1 MKITRIKCWQ
11 ANLQLTKPYT
21 IAVHTIDSAEN
32 AFVYVEL
39 EDGTYG
45 IGSGAPAEFVTG
57 ENIDMTIES
66 LEGNTEEL
74 LKGRDIEEYEDLIRL
89 TEELMP
95 ETPAAR
101 AAIDIALYDAVAKVA
116 GKPLVEML
124 GRKHQGFPTS
134 ITIGIKSL
142 EETLAEA
149 KENVTNGFKVIKLK
163 TGLEV
168 EKDIEIFTKMRE
180 ALGSAIKIRV
190 DSNQGYEIADLQR
203 FVKETASLDVEFI
216 EQPFPPGHLQQM
228 LEMSSHLRKI
238 CAADEDL
245 HDWRDAAA
253 MTTNQNYYGIFNIK
267 LMKTGG
273 ILGGLQIA
281 DIAQSNGID
290 LMWGCND
297 ESIISITAALHAA
310 LASPATRYLDLDGSF
325 DIAVD
330 LVKGGFILK
339 DGWLYANDKPGL
351 GVELIERPF

>member
-1 MKITRIKCWQ
+1 MKIARVKCWQ

-21 IAVHTIDSAEN
+21 IAVHTIDAAEN
-32 AFVYVEL
+32 CFLYIEL

-57 ENIDMTIES
+57 ENIDMTLEA
-66 LEGNTEEL
+66 LEGNAEEL
-74 LKGRDIEEYEDLIRL
+74 LKGRDLEEYEVLLR
-89 TEELMP
+89 TAEELMP

-124 GRKHQGFPTS
+124 GRQHQGFPTS

-149 KENVTNGFKVIKLK
+149 KENLAKGFKVIKLK

-168 EKDIEIFTKMRE
+168 EKDIEVFRKLRE
-180 ALGSAIKIRV
+180 SVGKDIKIRV
-190 DSNQGYEIADLQR
+190 DANQGYSVLDLQK
-203 FVKETASLDVEFI
+203 FVQGTHGLDVEFV
-216 EQPFPPGHLQQM
+216 EQPFPPGHLEQM
-228 LEMSSHLRKI
+228 LELSAPIRKM

-245 HDWRDAAA
+245 HDWRDAALL
-253 MTTNQNYYGIFNIK
+253 TSNDNYYGIFNIK

-273 ILGGLQIA
+273 IFGGLQIA
-281 DIAQSNGID
+281 EIAHSNGVN

-297 ESIISITAALHAA
+297 ESIVSITAALHAA

-330 LVKGGFILK
+330 LVKGGFILQ

>member
-1 MKITRIKCWQ
+1 MKITRVKCWQ

-32 AFVYVEL
+32 CFVYIEL

-45 IGSGAPAEFVTG
+45 IGAGAPAEFVTG
-57 ENIDMTIES
+57 ENIAMTLES

-74 LKGRDIEEYEDLIRL
+74 LKGRDIEDYEDFIRL
-89 TEELMP
+89 LEDLMP

-101 AAIDIALYDAVAKVA
+101 AAIDIALYDVVAKVA

-124 GRKHQGFPTS
+124 GRKHQGFRTS
-134 ITIGIKSL
+134 ITIGIKNL
-142 EETLAEA
+142 EETLEEA
-149 KENVTNGFKVIKLK
+149 KKNVAEGFKIIKLK

-180 ALGSAIKIRV
+180 ALGTAIKIRV
-190 DSNQGYEIADLQR
+190 DANQGYEVADLQR
-203 FVKETASLDVEFI
+203 FVAATKALDVEFI
-216 EQPFPPGHLQQM
+216 EQPFPPGRLEQM
-228 LEMSSHLRKI
+228 LELAPDIRKI

-253 MTTNQNYYGIFNIK
+253 MTTNSPYYGIFNIK

-273 ILGGLQIA
+273 IRGGLQIA

-297 ESIISITAALHAA
+297 ESIVSITAALHAA

-339 DGWLYANDKPGL
+339 DGWLYANEKPGL

>member
-1 MKITRIKCWQ
+1 MKIARVKCWQ

-32 AFVYVEL
+32 LFVYVEL

-45 IGSGAPAEFVTG
+45 IGAGAPTEFITG
-57 ENIDMTIES
+57 ENMEMAMES
-66 LEGNTEEL
+66 LEGNAEAL
-74 LKGRDIEEYEDLIRL
+74 LVGRDLEDYQDLIRS

-101 AAIDIALYDAVAKVA
+101 AAMDIALYDAVAKVA

-134 ITIGIKSL
+134 ITIGIKTL
-142 EETLAEA
+142 EETLEEA
-149 KENVTNGFKVIKLK
+149 KENVAKGFKIIKLK

-168 EKDIEIFTKMRE
+168 EKDIEVFSKLRE
-180 ALGSAIKIRV
+180 TVGPAIKIRV
-190 DSNQGYEIADLQR
+190 DANQGYTVADLQQ
-203 FVKETASLDVEFI
+203 FVQSTQNLDVEFI
-216 EQPFPPGHLQQM
+216 EQPFPPGNLDKMLQV
-228 LEMSSHLRKI
+228 SKSIRDV

-253 MTTNQNYYGIFNIK
+253 LTSHQNYYGIFNIK
-267 LMKTGG
+267 LMKCGG
-273 ILGGLQIA
+273 VYGGLRIA
-281 DIAQSNGID
+281 EIAQSNGID
-290 LMWGCND
+290 LMWGCMD
-297 ESIISITAALHAA
+297 ESIVSITAALHAA
-310 LASPATRYLDLDGSF
+310 LASSATRYLDLDGSF

-339 DGWLYANDKPGL
+339 DGWLYPNDKPGL
-351 GVELIERPF
+351 GVELLERPF

>member
-1 MKITRIKCWQ
+1 MKIARVKCWQ

-32 AFVYVEL
+32 CFVYIEL

-57 ENIDMTIES
+57 ENMAMTLES
-66 LEGNTEEL
+66 LEGNAEES

-89 TEELMP
+89 NEELMP

-124 GRKHQGFPTS
+124 GRKHEGFLTS
-134 ITIGIKSL
+134 ITIGIKTL
-142 EETLAEA
+142 EETLEEA
-149 KENVTNGFKVIKLK
+149 KKNVGEGFKIIKLK

-168 EKDIEIFTKMRE
+168 EKDIEVFAKLRE
-180 ALGSAIKIRV
+180 TVGKDIKIRV
-190 DSNQGYEIADLQR
+190 DANQGYSVLDLQR
-203 FVKETASLDVEFI
+203 FVQSTKALDVEFI
-216 EQPFPPGHLQQM
+216 EQPFPPGHLEQM
-228 LEMSSHLRKI
+228 LEMSAPIRQI

-253 MTTNQNYYGIFNIK
+253 LTANSPYYGIFNIK

-281 DIAQSNGID
+281 DIAHSNGID

-297 ESIISITAALHAA
+297 ESIVSITAALHAA

-339 DGWLYANDKPGL
+339 DGWLHTNDKPGL

>member
-1 MKITRIKCWQ
+1 MKIARVKCWQ

-32 AFVYVEL
+32 CFVYIEL

-57 ENIDMTIES
+57 ESIAMTLES
-66 LEGNTEEL
+66 LEGNAEEL
-74 LKGRDIEEYEDLIRL
+74 LKGRNIEEYEALLRTL
-89 TEELMP
+89 EELMP

-101 AAIDIALYDAVAKVA
+101 AAIDIALYDTVAKVA

-134 ITIGIKSL
+134 ITIGIKNL
-142 EETLAEA
+142 EETLTEA
-149 KENVTNGFKVIKLK
+149 KENVTKGFKIIKLK

-168 EKDIEIFTKMRE
+168 EKDIEVFRKLRE
-180 ALGSAIKIRV
+180 TLGKDIIIRV
-190 DSNQGYEIADLQR
+190 DANQGYSVLDLQK
-203 FVKETASLDVEFI
+203 FVQGTHGFDVEFV
-216 EQPFPPGHLQQM
+216 EQPFPPGHLDQM
-228 LEMSSHLRKI
+228 MELSAPIRKM

-245 HDWRDAAA
+245 HDWRDAALL
-253 MTTNQNYYGIFNIK
+253 TSSHDYYGIFNIK
-267 LMKTGG
+267 LMKSGG
-273 ILGGLQIA
+273 VMGGLQIA
-281 DIAQSNGID
+281 EIAQSNGID

-297 ESIISITAALHAA
+297 ESIVSITAALHAA

-325 DIAVD
+325 DIAED

-351 GVELIERPF
+351 GVELLEKPF

>member
-32 AFVYVEL
+32 VFVYLEL
-39 EDGTYG
+39 ENGMYG
-45 IGSGAPAEFVTG
+45 VGCSAPTEFVTG
-57 ENIDMTIES
+57 ETMDLSLES
-66 LEGNTEEL
+66 LEGNASEL
-74 LKGRDIEEYEDLIRL
+74 LVGRDLEDFQELIRSS
-89 TEELMP
+89 EELMP

-101 AAIDIALYDAVAKVA
+101 AALDIALYDAFGKMAE
-116 GKPLVEML
+116 KPLVELL
-124 GRKHQGFPTS
+124 GKKHEGFPTS

-142 EETLAEA
+142 EESIAEA
-149 KENVTNGFKVIKLK
+149 KENIAKGFKIIKLK

-168 EKDIEIFTKMRE
+168 EKDIEIFSKMRE
-180 ALGSAIKIRV
+180 AVGKHIKIRV
-190 DSNQGYEIADLQR
+190 DANQGYGVDELER
-203 FVKETASLDVEFI
+203 FVKATQGLDVEFI
-216 EQPFPPGHLQQM
+216 EQPFPPGHLEEM
-228 LEMSSHLRKI
+228 LQVSPEIRQI

-253 MTTNQNYYGIFNIK
+253 LTSNGNYYGIFNIK
-267 LMKTGG
+267 LAKCGG

-281 DIAQSNGID
+281 DIAHSNNIG
-290 LMWGCND
+290 LMWGCMD
-297 ESIISITAALHAA
+297 ESTVSITAALHVA

-330 LVKGGFILK
+330 LATGGFILK
-339 DGWLYANDKPGL
+339 DGWLYPNDKPGL